1 MADYDFTLDMD
12 AEQIRRAKAAGKLA
26 QKHVK
31 GAPLYEAL
39 EIGEVLL
46 TGRAIAMRVSSS
58 SAANGRR
65 YAEAFSAWKRQFGFD
80 VKGQE
85 LPKEYFDDCVFVAT
99 NRPVA
104 EKIIAE
110 VGPAKRSTL
119 GISGLAARIRKEMK
133 SASETSENK
142 EEEEK
147 EKEKAKIAK
156 INSAIAMSLLN
167 KYGIAILTDNEES
180 DLVIIDQAKFAVL
193 VIKAKPMLL
202 ADKEAAA
209 A

>member
-12 AEQIRRAKAAGKLA
+12 AEQIKRAKAAGKLA
-26 QKHVK
+26 QKHIK
-31 GAPLYEAL
+31 GATLYEAL

-58 SAANGRR
+58 NSASAADTP
-65 YAEAFSAWKRQFGFD
+65 KRFRPGNARSGFD

-85 LPKEYFDDCVFVAT
+85 LPKEYFYDCIFVAT

-119 GISGLAARIRKEMK
+119 GISGIARACERK
-133 SASETSENK
+133 
-142 EEEEK
+142 
-147 EKEKAKIAK
+147 
-156 INSAIAMSLLN
+156 
-167 KYGIAILTDNEES
+167 
-180 DLVIIDQAKFAVL
+180 
-193 VIKAKPMLL
+193 
-202 ADKEAAA
+202 
-209 A
+209 